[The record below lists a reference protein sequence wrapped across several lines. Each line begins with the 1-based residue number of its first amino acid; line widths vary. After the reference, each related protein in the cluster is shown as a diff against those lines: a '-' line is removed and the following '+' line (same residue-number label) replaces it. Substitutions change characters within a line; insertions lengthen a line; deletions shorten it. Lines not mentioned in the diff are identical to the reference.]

1 MHSYV
6 KAMVR
11 AYRECPELGWGQ
23 SAVLDCAEPAVLA
36 HQVTWED
43 RCLVAV
49 HNLGE
54 APVTARLAL
63 PTGRPAVL
71 QEPLGH
77 TRVET
82 DRLGA
87 FEVPLGRYGHVWL
100 HVGD

>member
-1 MHSYV
+1 
-6 KAMVR
+6 
-11 AYRECPELGWGQ
+11 
-23 SAVLDCAEPAVLA
+23 VLDCAEPAVLA

-43 RCLVAV
+43 RSLVAV

-71 QEPLGH
+71 QEPLGY

-100 HVGD
+100 HVGG